1 MDALTAG
8 GAPGRDALDQIV
20 RTRDVSYVGVL
31 IELLRASQAG
41 IARDLDDGA
50 IVAALRRLT
59 GLAYGDD
66 WIAWV
71 EWYGGTSNTPPP
83 GFVGWKGRLLGRIDP
98 RFETFLRDGAPARVS
113 VEEIQ
118 WGGVTVDGIPVLED
132 PRVVAADMATYLTP
146 NEPVFGLAVG
156 GDARA
161 YPLRIMDWHE
171 LVNDTVGGVPVALTY
186 CPLWRPTDVVRPES
200 ADF

>member
-1 MDALTAG
+1 MRVRRLRLTVLTVLVLGVLLPAFAASPGKSEARPLMDALTAG

-83 GFVGWKGRLLGRIDP
+83 
-98 RFETFLRDGAPARVS
+98 
-113 VEEIQ
+113 
-118 WGGVTVDGIPVLED
+118 
-132 PRVVAADMATYLTP
+132 
-146 NEPVFGLAVG
+146 
-156 GDARA
+156 
-161 YPLRIMDWHE
+161 
-171 LVNDTVGGVPVALTY
+171 
-186 CPLWRPTDVVRPES
+186 
-200 ADF
+200 